1 MSRGYAYLFI
11 FRGIFMKTM
20 NIYFALIITKN
31 PEPAAYEQR
40 VPVSVI
46 YSRTQ
51 QLSQKCTF
59 CGTDPFHRT

>member
-1 MSRGYAYLFI
+1 
-11 FRGIFMKTM
+11 MKTM

-40 VPVSVI
+40 VPVPVSVI

-59 CGTDPFHRT
+59 CGTDPSHRT